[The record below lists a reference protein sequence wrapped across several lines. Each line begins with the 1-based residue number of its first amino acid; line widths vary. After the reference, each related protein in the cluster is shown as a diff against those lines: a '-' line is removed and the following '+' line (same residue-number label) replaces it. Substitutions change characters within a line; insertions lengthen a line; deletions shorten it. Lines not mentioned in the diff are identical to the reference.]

1 MSTAAVTP
9 NQQMTPQQVNGIQ
22 RKLVLSKSVNMDQL
36 LNSQTINPAN
46 QNIISVN
53 PRNVGLIK
61 KFTVRITGTV
71 TNTDGALALS
81 LTDFGLSNI
90 LRNILFT
97 DYTNNQRINTAGWH
111 LTALNSCKHKKPF
124 ASGWAVETDQMQN
137 TGETYPIITA
147 PASIAHGAAAS
158 IAAVFEIPLAY
169 SDDDLRGAVY
179 ANLLNSTATLQ
190 LTFATAAQMFTA
202 AGVDSTL
209 AVYSGTAS
217 ATFTNVTISIYQ
229 NYLDQLPIGN
239 QGVILPTLD
248 LSTFYEIKNTTF
260 NAISANNE
268 YQIPYSNY
276 RDFLS
281 TIVIY
286 NHDTTADAGRV
297 AGTDINYWALQSSNL
312 TYIWRKDPYVQSLM
326 TRQILNCDLPKGMY
340 YMSSRRKPISTT
352 QYGNMELI
360 LNPSTATANAIAL
373 VGWEDLGYQN
383 TLTQAGSLA

>member
-1 MSTAAVTP
+1 MTAQASAGNQMS
-9 NQQMTPQQVNGIQ
+9 PQQVNGLQ
-22 RKLVLSKSVNMDQL
+22 RKLVLQKAVNMDQL
-36 LNSQTINPAN
+36 LSSQTFNPAN

-71 TNTDGALALS
+71 NNTDGALALN
-81 LTDFGLSNI
+81 LTDFGASNI
-90 LRNILFT
+90 LQNILFT

-111 LTALNSCKHKKPF
+111 LNALNSYKHKKPF
-124 ASGWAVETDQMQN
+124 AAGWAVETDEMAN
-137 TGETYPIITA
+137 FGETLKIVDMPTIIN
-147 PASIAHGAAAS
+147 HGTSAN

-190 LTFATAAQMFTA
+190 LTFATANQMFTA
-202 AGVDSTL
+202 AGVNSTL
-209 AVYSGTAS
+209 AVYNGTAS
-217 ATFTNVTISIYQ
+217 ATFTNVTVTIYQ
-229 NYLDQLPIGN
+229 NYLDQLPIGQ

-248 LSTFYEIKNTTF
+248 LSTFYEIKNTSF

-268 YQIPYSNY
+268 FQIPYSNY

-286 NHDTTADAGRV
+286 NHDTSGDTGRA

-312 TYIWRKDPYVQSLM
+312 TYIWRKDPYIQSLLS
-326 TRQILNCDLPKGMY
+326 RNILGCDAPLGMY
-340 YMSSRRKPISTT
+340 YMPSRRKPISTT

-360 LNPSTATANAIAL
+360 LNPSVATANAVAL

>member
-1 MSTAAVTP
+1 MAQASAP
-9 NQQMTPQQVNGIQ
+9 QGNQMTPQQVNALQ
-22 RKLVLSKSVNMDQL
+22 RKLVLGKSVNMDQL

-46 QNIISVN
+46 QNIVSVN

-61 KFTVRITGTV
+61 KFTVRISGTV
-71 TNTDGALALS
+71 TNTDGALAMT
-81 LTDFGLSNI
+81 LTDMGISNI
-90 LRNILFT
+90 LNNILFT
-97 DYTNNQRINTAGWH
+97 DYTNNQRINTSGWH

-124 ASGWAVETDQMQN
+124 AGGLLNETDQMQN
-137 TGETYPIITA
+137 YGETYAIISA
-147 PASIAHGAAAS
+147 PATIAHGATGVVT
-158 IAAVFEIPLAY
+158 AVFEIPLAY

-190 LTFATAAQMFTA
+190 LTIATASQMFTA
-202 AGVDSTL
+202 AGTDSTL
-209 AVYSGTAS
+209 SVYKGTAS
-217 ATFTNVTISIYQ
+217 GTFTNVKIDIYQ

-248 LSTFYEIKNTTF
+248 LSTFYEIKNTSF
-260 NAISANNE
+260 NAISANQE
-268 YQIPYSNY
+268 FQIPYSNY

-286 NHDTTADAGRV
+286 NSNTANDSGRA

-312 TYIWRKDPYVQSLM
+312 TYIWRKDPYIQSLL
-326 TRQILNCDLPKGMY
+326 TRQILHCDLPLGMY
-340 YMSSRRKPISTT
+340 YMPSRRKPISTT

-360 LNPSTATANAIAL
+360 LNPSVATANALAL